1 MGHCESFGDDNIVI
15 KKAYKGSCIVIW
27 GRNDF
32 IAEAESQLKNKLV
45 YQNFIFKQDMR
56 PSY

>member
-15 KKAYKGSCIVIW
+15 KTAYKGSCIVIW

-45 YQNFIFKQDMR
+45 Y
-56 PSY
+56 

>member
-1 MGHCESFGDDNIVI
+1 MGHCESFGDDNIVT
-15 KKAYKGSCIVIW
+15 KKAKGSCIVIW

-45 YQNFIFKQDMR
+45 Y
-56 PSY
+56 